1 MAEGTLKMRNSERNS
16 IRRRG
21 LALGAAAFAMVLIAG
36 CSHKGVDDYL
46 QAGDAAMQSNK
57 PADAEDDY
65 AKAEK
70 LAPDD
75 PRVHVAMGNLYV
87 FEHKPGP
94 AQIEFM
100 KVIELDP
107 KNPAAHVALGNLY
120 LDQQQN
126 RLAEEQY
133 RAAIVLDPTRG
144 NYYLQLA
151 DALRREGRPVDAES
165 QIRTALGLDPRDA
178 QAHLALAKL
187 LDSVPG
193 RESEG
198 EAEMAAARAIDPKLV
213 TENSGV
219 SSPAG
224 EPSAAS
230 AQPAAAPAAAPTIK
244 PLNKLFLLTKNSPVY
259 QSPDDT
265 SSTIGKVK
273 RKKYVHV
280 IGITGNYL
288 QIKLRNGTIGFIP
301 VTAAE

>member
-1 MAEGTLKMRNSERNS
+1 MRNGERTS
-16 IRRRG
+16 IARRG
-21 LALGAAAFAMVLIAG
+21 LALGAAALAIIFIAG

-46 QAGDAAMQSNK
+46 QAGDAAMQNTKS
-57 PADAEDDY
+57 ADAEKDY
-65 AKAEK
+65 AEAEK
-70 LAPDD
+70 LAPND

-151 DALRREGRPVDAES
+151 DALAKEGRPVDAES

-187 LDSVPG
+187 LESEPG
-193 RESEG
+193 RQSEG

-213 TENSGV
+213 SDNTAAPASAGE
-219 SSPAG
+219 SSAAPAG
-224 EPSAAS
+224 GAT
-230 AQPAAAPAAAPTIK
+230 PAAAPTIK

-265 SSTIGKVK
+265 SSTVAKVK

-301 VTAAE
+301 ITAAE